1 MTWHLHRLDGCTPA
15 PLAHYLKALGILRLV
30 CEQADPHAR
39 GFWRGEQFC
48 LLSKLSRDELV
59 DFFLYR
65 YAPTP
70 LVSPWNKGSGF
81 YQANDSGLDPI
92 RRSTAPRFETF
103 RVAITQVD
111 AMFSHIQRADAA
123 VRAIKDE
130 TKAKQLSTSQ
140 RNEIR
145 NSKVYKQRLSAAE
158 KQFKTLKEDLIANA
172 RKQWRGQHQL
182 WFQSAVVLDAE
193 NAPQYPALL
202 GTGGNDGRLDFTNN
216 FMQCLQELFEIGA
229 SEGKPQEESSA
240 WLSAAVFGT
249 LANGYLA
256 KVPIGQFLP
265 GGAGG
270 SNSTVGADGASIVN
284 PWDFV
289 LAFEGTV
296 LFRANATK
304 SLSGSSRAPA
314 PFAQPMHSADFAS
327 SSSNEDSARG
337 EQWMP
342 LFDQPLT
349 LRELQQI
356 IGEGRVQ
363 SGRASAES
371 PLDFARAIARFGTS
385 RGISSFQR
393 FGYIERN
400 GQANLAVPLGRFVVP
415 KRDRSEIRALD
426 DLQAL
431 LRRLQRVAT
440 DTHAG
445 ARLCNS
451 AKLVGD
457 ASFSVVGKPE
467 DPKRWCALLEVL
479 AELEA
484 VQCAGASFSAGPIP
498 PLSPAWVNQAHDG
511 SAEFRLALALAN
523 AGNKQNEKR
532 VAGVRAHFAPINGLR
547 FDTIGTID
555 QQRLRKGPEL
565 VVQHRDAELDCIN
578 ILQRRM
584 IDRSGSGGSLPLHGF
599 SYFANSS
606 DLALMLDGAIDLA
619 RTMRLARALCALKN
633 PTSLRVP
640 TVRRDA
646 RPDGAWMVLRLALY
660 PDELPILRTKVS
672 LDSALLRLLAAGD
685 VERAFAIALR
695 VLRIA
700 GVRPVVRCAYATS
713 EQARRWAAA
722 LVFPIGMQTAQYFL
736 ETIDPPLAE
745 RHSAA

>member
-48 LLSKLSRDELV
+48 LLSKLSRDELI

-70 LVSPWNKGSGF
+70 LVSPWNKGF

-103 RVAITQVD
+103 RVAIAQVD
-111 AMFSHIQRADAA
+111 AMFSHIQSADAA
-123 VRAIKDE
+123 VRAIKE
-130 TKAKQLSTSQ
+130 EAKAKQLSASQ
-140 RNEIR
+140 RDEIR
-145 NSKVYKQRLSAAE
+145 NSKVYKQRMSAAE
-158 KQFKTLKEDLIANA
+158 KQFKMLKEDLIANA
-172 RKQWRGQHQL
+172 GKQWRGQHQL

-216 FMQCLQELFEIGA
+216 FMQRLQELFEIGA
-229 SEGKPQEESSA
+229 SEGRPHEKSSA
-240 WLSAAVFGT
+240 WLSAAFFGT

-256 KVPIGQFLP
+256 NVPIGQFLP

-289 LAFEGTV
+289 LTFEGAV

-304 SLSGSSRAPA
+304 SLSNSSRAPA

-327 SSSNEDSARG
+327 SSGNEDSARG

-440 DTHAG
+440 DAQAG

-484 VQCAGASFSAGPIP
+484 VQCTGANFSGGPIP
-498 PLSPAWVNQAHDG
+498 PLSPTWVYQAHDG

-555 QQRLRKGPEL
+555 QQRLRKRPEL
-565 VVQHRDAELDCIN
+565 VVLHRDAELDCIN

-584 IDRSGSGGSLPLHGF
+584 IDRGGSGGTLTLHGF

-619 RTMRLARALCALKN
+619 RTMRLARALCALRN
-633 PTSLRVP
+633 PTSLRVV

-646 RPDGAWMVLRLALY
+646 RPDEAWMVLRLALY

-672 LDSALLRLLAAGD
+672 LDPALLRLLATGD

-700 GVRPVVRCAYATS
+700 GVRPVVRCAYATP

-722 LVFPIGMQTAQYFL
+722 LVFPIGKQTAQYFL
-736 ETIDPPLAE
+736 ETIDPSLTE